1 MLLNLG
7 KVLHISMGFLFV
19 FISFYSCASI
29 SSKLLRD
36 QGYNSLGNI
45 SLGIAYVVV
54 AGGSPFASLLVM
66 RASSRL
72 AVQVGSFV
80 YLVYVIGLM
89 VPTLKEA
96 YPDSDIFLFD
106 TGFIYFIVLFCSVI
120 KGMGTSLFW
129 IGGLSYIRE
138 CSS

>member
-1 MLLNLG
+1 
-7 KVLHISMGFLFV
+7 
-19 FISFYSCASI
+19 
-29 SSKLLRD
+29 
-36 QGYNSLGNI
+36 
-45 SLGIAYVVV
+45 
-54 AGGSPFASLLVM
+54 M

-72 AVQVGSFV
+72 AVQVGS
-80 YLVYVIGLM
+80 LVYIVYVLGLM
-89 VPTLKEA
+89 VPTLNEA

-106 TGFIYFIVLFCSVI
+106 RGFIYFIVLFCSVI

>member
-66 RASSRL
+66 RASS
-72 AVQVGSFV
+72 
-80 YLVYVIGLM
+80 
-89 VPTLKEA
+89 
-96 YPDSDIFLFD
+96 
-106 TGFIYFIVLFCSVI
+106 
-120 KGMGTSLFW
+120 
-129 IGGLSYIRE
+129 
-138 CSS
+138 